1 MLDALGKQ
9 LNLAIRKLLK
19 YPTLN
24 ERIINEALKDIQRAL
39 IQADVDVNLVFSL
52 SERVKNKVLNRKLPP
67 ALNRRVYTIATIYQE
82 LIDLLG
88 KKEERK
94 PFDGKIILLVGLQGS
109 GKTTSAAK
117 LAYYFKSRGRK
128 PGVICADTYRPGAFE
143 QLKQLSEEAGA
154 DFYGDL
160 SSKNALKIVKN
171 GIKELKQQGS
181 NVFIIDTAGRH
192 RKEKELFS
200 EMQEMVEKIKP
211 DKTML
216 VVDSTIGQQ
225 AYKQAE
231 AFKKHTD
238 LGYIFLTKLDGTA
251 KGGGAISAV
260 AATNAT
266 IAFIG
271 TGEKVS
277 DIEQFNAESFVS
289 RLLGLGDVKGL
300 LRKIEELEEKPS
312 KEKIERIIS
321 GKFTL
326 YDLMEQ
332 INAMYRLGP
341 FKKIVEYLPGFKYS
355 LPGSTE
361 KQIQANIEKWKIIMQ
376 SMTKAELINPDII
389 DKSRIRRIAFG
400 SGTTPKDVRTLLK
413 YYKETKKMI
422 RKIMKQK
429 SLKKGKLPFTSLP
442 LQSL

>member
-192 RKEKELFS
+192 RKEKKLFS